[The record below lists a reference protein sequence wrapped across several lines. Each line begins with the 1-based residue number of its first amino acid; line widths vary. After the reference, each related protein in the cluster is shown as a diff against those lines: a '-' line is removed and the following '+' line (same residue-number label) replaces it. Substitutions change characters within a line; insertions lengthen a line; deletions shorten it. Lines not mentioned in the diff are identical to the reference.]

1 MPRKSKKTIEMEKE
15 KKKITIKF
23 FLLLGL
29 IVLITVIG
37 IFLLF
42 KTPEVPTFGTFRVE
56 KRRKDLE
63 TLLPIILRD
72 GIAIINVEGV
82 IRFGDSRSLF
92 GIREYG
98 ASMIV
103 SRIKKYSEIDKVKG
117 IVLRIN
123 SPGGT
128 IGAVQEIYKELIS
141 FRGKGKIVVA
151 SMGDIAASG
160 GYYIASAADKI
171 VANPGTITGSIGVII
186 TSPSFVNLFN
196 KIGISYRVFKSGKYK
211 DVLSPY
217 REILPEERR
226 LIQSVVDDAY
236 NQFFNAVKIG
246 RNLPERRLRR
256 YADGRIFT
264 GRQAKELG
272 LVDELGGLQDAIKLA
287 GKLTGLG
294 ENPYIIRERV
304 SPWQQFFGLLQEK
317 KTLTEKLFNTTY
329 NSVPVYYL
337 YQP

>member
-1 MPRKSKKTIEMEKE
+1 MPRQSKIMIELEKE
-15 KKKITIKF
+15 KKEITTKF
-23 FLLLGL
+23 FVLLGL
-29 IVLITVIG
+29 IVLVTVIG

-42 KTPEVPTFGTFRVE
+42 KASEVPTVGVK
-56 KRRKDLE
+56 KRGKDLE
-63 TLLPIILRD
+63 SFLPIILRE

-82 IRFGDSRSLF
+82 IQFGSSRSLF

-98 ASMIV
+98 ASVIV

-128 IGAVQEIYKELIS
+128 IGAVQEIYRELIK
-141 FRGKGKIVVA
+141 FRAKGKIVVA

-160 GYYIASAADKI
+160 GYYIASAADEI

-186 TSPSFVNLFN
+186 AAPSFVNLFN

-211 DVLSPY
+211 DILSPY
-217 REILPEERR
+217 REISSEEKA

-236 NQFFNAVKIG
+236 EQFFNAVKIG
-246 RNLPERRLRR
+246 RNLPERKLKR

-264 GRQAKELG
+264 GRQAKKLG
-272 LVDELGGLQDAIKLA
+272 FVDELGGLQDAIKLA

-294 ENPYIIRERV
+294 ENPYIIKERV
-304 SPWQQFFGLLQEK
+304 SPWQQFFGLLHQEK